1 MGQVEGHDAMV
12 QPGGRHGTTWQAGR
26 QTDSQLQVNAEN
38 KTKNDWSNK
47 TRIMIIQNRCIID
60 QS

>member
-26 QTDSQLQVNAEN
+26 QTDSQLQVNAE
-38 KTKNDWSNK
+38 KNK
-47 TRIMIIQNRCIID
+47 TRLVK
-60 QS
+60 